1 MARYV
6 ISWPSTPEQSERAR
20 SFTRAD
26 ESADP
31 SAIYCEITWL
41 RSVREPRRSSAAE
54 CDSGVFRQVSHSR
67 TQPQSELG
75 AHSGDCNDIRI
86 LVCDCV

>member
-26 ESADP
+26 EPADP
-31 SAIYCEITWL
+31 SAICCEKTWL

-54 CDSGVFRQVSHSR
+54 CDSGVFRQVSHSE
-67 TQPQSELG
+67 TQPHADLG
-75 AHSGDCNDIRI
+75 VYSGDCNATSI